1 MSRELVIETTPFG
14 PRAALL
20 DDGRLLEVGFADA
33 AGAGHIYLGRVRAI
47 DHALDAAFVDC
58 GLGEDGWLGARDA
71 RLIGAGAQKAP
82 IGRLLREGQGVLV
95 QVRRAAQGGKGARL
109 TADLALKGP
118 CLVYHP
124 RRPGAVLA
132 EQPAARGASAEERAA
147 EAERLRGLWQA
158 IEAKAAAA
166 MPPAVMH
173 GPSDPVA
180 WLLAEQLGADPA
192 RILVADPATLVRAR
206 GYLGSWRPALLERLE
221 QLPDAFV
228 ASGAEEQLAAA
239 LEPVAAIPGGG
250 SLTIQPTAA
259 LTAIDVDGGGRRP
272 LEANL
277 AAAQE
282 VARQLRL
289 RQLGGTIV
297 VDFIDLEAKSE
308 RQRLLQTLRTALAD
322 DPTPAEAFPMSPLG
336 LVQISRRRTG
346 PTLAE
351 RFGRSCPTCGGG
363 GLLPSLRRGCE
374 GLMAELARRPPA
386 RLRARI
392 APDLHAYLGGAAAAV
407 WQAFGE
413 RQGAAPVLEVDAL
426 LAPGDYRIEEAR

>member
-20 DDGRLLEVGFADA
+20 EDGRLLEIGFADA
-33 AGAGHIYLGRVRAI
+33 ASAGQVYLGRVRAI

-71 RLIGAGAQKAP
+71 RLLAANARNLP

-124 RRPGAVLA
+124 RRPGEGLS
-132 EQPAARGASAEERAA
+132 ERPAARGASAAERAA
-147 EAERLRGLWQA
+147 ESERLRRLWQA
-158 IEAKAAAA
+158 IEDKAAAA
-166 MPPAVMH
+166 EASALLH
-173 GPSDPVA
+173 GPGDAVA

-206 GYLGSWRPALLERLE
+206 GYLGGWRPALLERLE
-221 QLPDAFV
+221 HLPEAFA

-272 LEANL
+272 LEADL

-282 VARQLRL
+282 VARQLRV

-297 VDFIDLEAKSE
+297 VDFIDLEGKSE
-308 RQRLLQTLRTALAD
+308 RQRLLQALRTALAD

-336 LVQISRRRTG
+336 LVQISRRRSG

-351 RFGRSCPTCGGG
+351 RCGRSCPVCGGG
-363 GLLPSLRRGCE
+363 GLLPSLRRCCE
-374 GLMAELARRPPA
+374 SLMAELARRPPA
-386 RLRARI
+386 RLRARL
-392 APDLHAYLGGAAAAV
+392 APDLHAYLSGAAAAV

-413 RQGAAPVLEVDAL
+413 RQGAAPVLEVDGL
-426 LAPGDYRIEEAR
+426 LAPGGYLIEEAR